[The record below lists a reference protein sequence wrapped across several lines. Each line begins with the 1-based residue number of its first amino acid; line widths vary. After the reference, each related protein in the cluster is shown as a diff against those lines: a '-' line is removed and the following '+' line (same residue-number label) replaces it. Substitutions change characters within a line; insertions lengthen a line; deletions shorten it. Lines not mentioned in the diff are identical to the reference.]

1 MEISVSL
8 DAYVKGT
15 RAWFPD
21 KDEGWLS
28 AELQE
33 KDVNRST
40 GVVKLVFIDA
50 NGKERL
56 VNTTVDVVKK
66 SRGADLPPLRN
77 PPLLE
82 ATEDLTNLSYLNE
95 PAVLHTIRTRYTTA
109 RQIYTYS
116 GIVLVA
122 VNPFIAVPLYSSEI
136 VQTYAGRKKGE
147 LEPHLFAI
155 AEDAYRC
162 MIRDRRDQ
170 TVIVSG
176 ESGAGKTVSAKYI
189 MRYFATV
196 EDPDRPGKRKVSSR
210 DGSGMTE
217 VEEQI
222 LATNPIMEAFGNA
235 KTTRNDNSSRFGKYI
250 EILFDS
256 DQNIVG
262 AKIRTYLLERSRLV
276 YQPETERNYH
286 IFYQLIAGTPLAE
299 RKQLGLDSIS
309 KFHYLN
315 QGGPN
320 AEKINSVDDKK
331 EFALTQEALSTVG
344 IGMTQQW
351 AIFKLLAALLHL
363 GNIDIKASRTDAVLS
378 DDDPSLVLACNLLQ
392 IDLSEFKKWTI
403 KKQIITRSEK
413 IVTSLNSTAAISV
426 RDAVAKYIYSS
437 LFEWLV
443 SVVNGSLYNSDLDDK
458 VASFIGVLD
467 IYGFEFFRTNSF
479 EQFCINYTNE
489 KLQAEFNAHVFKLEQ
504 EEYITEKIDWKFI
517 EFSDNQPTI
526 DLIEGKLGIL
536 SLLDEESRLPSGSDT
551 TFVQKLYTQLS
562 KPEHS
567 KVFKKPKFG
576 TSAFTIAHY
585 ALDVTYEGEGFLEK
599 NKDSVPD
606 EHLTLLFATK
616 NEFLKDVLEKAQE
629 IRNSPNGATTHTSG
643 KISGGG
649 GESTTSPRSPVSSTI
664 SSKRT
669 SLFDGPASSMVS
681 KRTSVST
688 ALSGGQSPRQVSAAP
703 GPIKR
708 TMGGLGGLA
717 GGGATKKP
725 TLGSIFKQSLI
736 ALMETIDSTNAH
748 YIRCIKPNEAKRAW
762 EFDPPMVLGQ
772 LRACGVLETIKISA
786 AGYPT
791 RWTFEDF
798 AERYYMLANS
808 SAWTNEVKTVCSTIL
823 SNTIKEENKYQVGL
837 TKLFFRAGMLA
848 YLEQVRFDRINF
860 LVILMQKN
868 FLRKYHQIRY
878 QRLKAAILGVQS
890 VLRMRS
896 AQRLKELM
904 KKERAILMIQKQIR
918 GYLNRQ
924 KFLSTR
930 KFVVSLQSH
939 LRGARIRSTFVNEK
953 TFVSASRLQ
962 ALLRGL
968 LSRRNS
974 KREIRKVVLIQSLQR
989 KRIARKQLLI
999 LKQEAKSVVHFK
1011 EVSYKLENKVFELTQ
1026 TLQQRT
1032 QENKSLQA
1040 KLNELQSQL
1049 DSWMSK
1055 YEAVDRQTKDLKTQ
1069 IDKPTVD
1076 LPEFVALGEEKK
1088 KTESQ
1093 LAESLRKIEEQDK
1106 HINKLTAEFER
1117 QSKEMEERQKLL
1129 DSMTTSGA
1137 ANDSATVSGMRQEL
1151 LSLREQLSRALNTQK
1166 AVPRGDTAFH
1176 MATGQQNNVSNIGN
1190 HGVNGASIHGSPGSL
1205 SASKRKL
1212 RRHSADDL
1220 GGDVIPA
1227 QPSSGTPAQLL
1238 PPSVNR
1244 FDNPRAVSVAYA
1256 QTQNIHPEDQLEDPS
1271 EIIMRLLE
1279 DEEPL
1284 DEDVLVGLIKTL
1296 KVPTPSLQNPPSSKE
1311 VLFPAHL
1318 ISLVTNEMWKYG
1330 LMRESERFLANV
1342 MQTIQQH
1349 VMSFQG
1355 EEAIVPGIFWLSNV
1369 HEVLSFVC
1377 IAESDI
1383 LQGIGP
1389 GVDGAGRDFDWDDYE
1404 RLVTIVK
1411 HDLDSLEYN
1420 IYHTWMQETKKKL
1433 HKMVVPALIESQSLP
1448 GFVTNDSGG
1457 RLFNRLLSTTHQP
1470 AFSMEDILNVLN
1482 KVWKSLKSFYV
1493 EFSVIQQVVT
1503 ELLKLIGVTSFND
1516 LLMRRNFCSWK
1527 RAMQIQYN
1535 ITRLEEWCKSRDMPE
1550 GTLQL
1555 EHLMQAT
1562 KLLQLKKATI
1572 TDIDTCYDVCWMLT
1586 PSQIQKLILQY
1597 HVADYENPIAPEILK
1612 AVASRVMPNDKNDHL
1627 MLPPEVEEAGPYEV
1641 PLPREV
1647 MSLDTYC
1654 PAWLNVPHIR
1664 RLTQV
1669 VA

>member
-8 DAYVKGT
+8 DSYSKGI

-28 AELQE
+28 AELNE
-33 KDVNRST
+33 KEISSNGS
-40 GVVKLVFIDA
+40 VKLNFTDA
-50 NGKERL
+50 LGKER
-56 VNTTVDVVKK
+56 VFTTTVDQIKK
-66 SRGADLPPLRN
+66 NRGSELPPLRN

-122 VNPFIAVPLYSSEI
+122 VNPFIAVPLYSSDI

-196 EDPDRPGKRKVSSR
+196 DDPDRPGKRKNQ
-210 DGSGMTE
+210 GNNNSGMTE

-256 DQNIVG
+256 NQNIVG

-286 IFYQLIAGTPLAE
+286 IFYQLIAGTPQAE

-331 EFALTQEALSTVG
+331 EFGLTQEALSTVG

-363 GNIDIKASRTDAVLS
+363 GNIDIKGVRNESTI
-378 DDDPSLVLACNLLQ
+378 DDDDSSLKLACRLLE

-413 IVTSLNSTAAISV
+413 IVTSLSLTSAVSV
-426 RDAVAKYIYSS
+426 RDSVAKFIYSS

-443 SVVNGSLYNSDLDDK
+443 FVVNSSLYNSDLIDGK

-467 IYGFEFFRTNSF
+467 IYGFEFFKTNSF

-504 EEYITEKIDWKFI
+504 EEYITEQIDWKFI

-536 SLLDEESRLPSGSDT
+536 SLLDEESRLPSGSDS
-551 TFVQKLYTQLS
+551 TFVQKLYSQLLA
-562 KPEHS
+562 KPEHA

-576 TSAFTIAHY
+576 TTAFTIAHY
-585 ALDVTYEGEGFLEK
+585 ALDVTYEGDGFLEK

-606 EHLTLLFATK
+606 EHLNLLFSTQ
-616 NEFLKDVLEKAQE
+616 NSFLKEILEKAQE
-629 IRNSPNGATTHTSG
+629 IRNSPSGTSTFNTHRISDHANSPMSPTS
-643 KISGGG
+643 
-649 GESTTSPRSPVSSTI
+649 TAV

-669 SLFDGPASSMVS
+669 SLFDGPASSIVT
-681 KRTSVST
+681 KRTSIST
-688 ALSGGQSPRQVSAAP
+688 AASPRINS
-703 GPIKR
+703 GPPKR
-708 TMGGLGGLA
+708 QIGGVA
-717 GGGATKKP
+717 GGPGGTNKKP

-798 AERYYMLANS
+798 AERYYMLVDS
-808 SAWTNEVKTVCSTIL
+808 SQWQKDVKEVCSSIL
-823 SNTIKEENKYQVGL
+823 MHTIKEENKYQVGL

-848 YLEQVRFDRINF
+848 YLEQVRSDRINF

-868 FLRKYHQIRY
+868 FLRTFHQRRY
-878 QRLKAAILGVQS
+878 QRLRSSVIGVQCT
-890 VLRMRS
+890 LRKKI
-896 AQRLKELM
+896 AVQ
-904 KKERAILMIQKQIR
+904 KKERLKQEKAVLVIQMQIR
-918 GYLNRQ
+918 SYLCRQ
-924 KFLSTR
+924 KFLKTR
-930 KFVVSLQSH
+930 RLVICLQSCI
-939 LRGARIRSTFVNEK
+939 RGMKIRSTFVHQK
-953 TFVSASRLQ
+953 IFVSASRLQ
-962 ALLRGL
+962 ALLRSL
-968 LSRRNS
+968 LVRRRY
-974 KREIRKVVLIQSLQR
+974 KREIRKVILLQSLQR
-989 KRIARKQLLI
+989 KRMARKELLA

-1011 EVSYKLENKVFELTQ
+1011 EVSYKLENKVVELTQ
-1026 TLQQRT
+1026 TLQKRT

-1040 KLNELQSQL
+1040 KLNELELQL
-1049 DSWMSK
+1049 ESWMSK
-1055 YEAVDRQTKDLKTQ
+1055 YDEVDRQTKDLKTRV
-1069 IDKPTVD
+1069 DKPTVD
-1076 LPEFVALGEEKK
+1076 LPEFEALGEEKK

-1093 LAESLRKIEEQDK
+1093 LAESLRKIEEQDR
-1106 HINKLTAEFER
+1106 HIAKLTIEFEK
-1117 QSKEMEERQKLL
+1117 QSKEIEERQKLL
-1129 DSMTTSGA
+1129 DSMTVNGTG
-1137 ANDSATVSGMRQEL
+1137 NDSATVSGMRQEL
-1151 LSLREQLSRALNTQK
+1151 LSLREQLSRALNSQK
-1166 AVPRGDTAFH
+1166 AAPRGDTTFH
-1176 MATGQQNNVSNIGN
+1176 MATGQHNQASNAPIN
-1190 HGVNGASIHGSPGSL
+1190 INGSP
-1205 SASKRKL
+1205 ASVGAGKRKL
-1212 RRHSADDL
+1212 RRHSADDF
-1220 GGDVIPA
+1220 GGDVLPMVSSAPGSGLGIPA
-1227 QPSSGTPAQLL
+1227 
-1238 PPSVNR
+1238 NR

-1256 QTQNIHPEDQLEDPS
+1256 QTPNIYPEDQMDDPS

-1389 GVDGAGRDFDWDDYE
+1389 GIDGAGRDFDWDDYE

-1433 HKMVVPALIESQSLP
+1433 QKMVVPALIESQSLP
-1448 GFVTNDSGG
+1448 GFVTNDGGG
-1457 RLFNRLLSTTHQP
+1457 RLFNRLLSGNNQP
-1470 AFSMEDILNVLN
+1470 AYNMEDIMNLLN
-1482 KVWKSLKSFYV
+1482 KVWKSLKSYYV
-1493 EFSVIQQVVT
+1493 ENTVIQQVVT

-1572 TDIDTCYDVCWMLT
+1572 ADIDTCYDVCWMLT

-1627 MLPPEVEEAGPYEV
+1627 MLPPEAEEAGPYEV

-1669 VA
+1669 VT

>member
-1 MEISVSL
+1 MEVSVSL
-8 DAYVKGT
+8 DAYTKGT

-33 KDVNRST
+33 KDVSSS
-40 GVVKLVFIDA
+40 GAIKLSFIDDH
-50 NGKERL
+50 GKER
-56 VNTTVDVVKK
+56 VVTTTTAQVQTT
-66 SRGADLPPLRN
+66 RGTELPPLRN

-122 VNPFIAVPLYSSEI
+122 VNPFIAVPLYSSDI

-196 EDPDRPGKRKVSSR
+196 DDPDRPGKRKVTE
-210 DGSGMTE
+210 GSGMTE

-250 EILFDS
+250 EILFDK

-286 IFYQLIAGTPLAE
+286 IFYQLIAGTPQAE

-320 AEKINSVDDKK
+320 AEKIASVDDKK
-331 EFALTQEALSTVG
+331 EFTLTQEALSTVG

-363 GNIDIKASRTDAVLS
+363 GNIEINAARNDASLS
-378 DDDPSLVLACNLLQ
+378 DDDPSLILACNLLE
-392 IDLSEFKKWTI
+392 IDLAEFKKWTI
-403 KKQIITRSEK
+403 KKQIVTRSEK
-413 IVTSLNSTAAISV
+413 IVTSLNAAAAISV
-426 RDAVAKYIYSS
+426 RDSVAKYIYSS

-443 SVVNGSLYNSDLDDK
+443 SVVNSSLYNSDLDDK
-458 VASFIGVLD
+458 VSSFIGVLD
-467 IYGFEFFRTNSF
+467 IYGFEFFKTNSF

-504 EEYITEKIDWKFI
+504 EEYINEKIDWKFI

-536 SLLDEESRLPSGSDT
+536 SLLDEESRLPAGSDA

-562 KPEHS
+562 KPEHA

-606 EHLTLLFATK
+606 EHLTLLFATQ
-616 NEFLKDVLEKAQE
+616 NPFLKDILEKAQE
-629 IRNSPNGATTHTSG
+629 IRNSPNGQATHVNRASVVDTVPSPM
-643 KISGGG
+643 SP
-649 GESTTSPRSPVSSTI
+649 STT

-688 ALSGGQSPRQVSAAP
+688 AISSAASPRASGAP
-703 GPIKR
+703 KR
-708 TMGGLGGLA
+708 HLA
-717 GGGATKKP
+717 GAGGAGGAAKKP

-798 AERYYMLANS
+798 AERYYMLVK
-808 SAWTNEVKTVCSTIL
+808 SAQWKNDVKDVCLAIL
-823 SNTIKEENKYQVGL
+823 KNTIKEENKYQLGL

-848 YLEQVRFDRINF
+848 YLEQVRSDRINF
-860 LVILMQKN
+860 LVTLMQKN
-868 FLRKYHQIRY
+868 FLRTFHQTRY
-878 QRLKAAILGVQS
+878 RRLKSTIVGVQS
-890 VLRMRS
+890 IIRRRI
-896 AQRLKELM
+896 AEQRKERA
-904 KKERAILMIQKQIR
+904 KQERAILMIQR
-918 GYLNRQ
+918 GLRAYLGRR
-924 KFLSTR
+924 KFLEARTFIT
-930 KFVVSLQSH
+930 KLQS
-939 LRGARIRSTFVNEK
+939 LVRGGRIRSTFVNQK

-962 ALLRGL
+962 ALFRTILCKRKHRRELR
-968 LSRRNS
+968 
-974 KREIRKVVLIQSLQR
+974 KIILIQSLYR
-989 KRIARKQLLI
+989 KRMARRELLA

-1011 EVSYKLENKVFELTQ
+1011 EVSYKLENKVVELTQ
-1026 TLQQRT
+1026 TLQKRT
-1032 QENKSLQA
+1032 QENKSLQS
-1040 KLNELQSQL
+1040 KLNELQTQL
-1049 DSWMSK
+1049 ESWMSK
-1055 YEAVDRQTKDLKTQ
+1055 YDEIDRQTKDLKIQ
-1069 IDKPTVD
+1069 VDKPTVD
-1076 LPEFVALGEEKK
+1076 LPEFEALGEEKK
-1088 KTESQ
+1088 KAESQ
-1093 LAESLRKIEEQDK
+1093 LAESLRKIADQDK
-1106 HINKLTAEFER
+1106 HISKLTAEFEK

-1129 DSMTTSGA
+1129 DSMTINGSGGDA
-1137 ANDSATVSGMRQEL
+1137 ASVSGMRQEL
-1151 LSLREQLSRALNTQK
+1151 LSLREQLSRALNSQK
-1166 AVPRGDTAFH
+1166 AVPRSDTAFH
-1176 MATGQQNNVSNIGN
+1176 MATGQNAQANNVPGSLNK
-1190 HGVNGASIHGSPGSL
+1190 SITGSPASL

-1220 GGDVIPA
+1220 GPDALPVVPA
-1227 QPSSGTPAQLL
+1227 ATPGLA
-1238 PPSVNR
+1238 VAANR

-1256 QTQNIHPEDQLEDPS
+1256 HTLNIHPEDQLEDPS

-1296 KVPTPSLQNPPSSKE
+1296 KIPIPSVQNPPSSKE

-1342 MQTIQQH
+1342 MQNIQQH

-1355 EEAIVPGIFWLSNV
+1355 EEAIVPGVFWLSNV
-1369 HEVLSFVC
+1369 HEILSFVC

-1420 IYHTWMQETKKKL
+1420 IYHTWMQETKKRL

-1457 RLFNRLLSTTHQP
+1457 RLFNRLLSGNNQP
-1470 AFSMEDILNVLN
+1470 AYTMEDILNLMN
-1482 KVWKSLKSFYV
+1482 KVWKSLKSYYV
-1493 EFSVIQQVVT
+1493 EHSVIQQAVT

-1535 ITRLEEWCKSRDMPE
+1535 ITRLEEWCKAREMPE

-1562 KLLQLKKATI
+1562 KLLQLKKATLS
-1572 TDIDTCYDVCWMLT
+1572 DIDTCYDVCWMLT

-1597 HVADYENPIAPEILK
+1597 HVADYENPIAPEILR

>member
-1 MEISVSL
+1 MELSVSL

-21 KDEGWLS
+21 KDQGWLS
-28 AELQE
+28 AELQDKE
-33 KDVNRST
+33 VSGSGT
-40 GVVKLVFIDA
+40 VKLVFIDA
-50 NGKERL
+50 NAKERI
-56 VNTTVDVVKK
+56 VTTTTDAIKTT
-66 SRGADLPPLRN
+66 RGSELPPLRN

-122 VNPFIAVPLYSSEI
+122 MNPFVGVPLYSSDI
-136 VQTYAGRKKGE
+136 VQAYAGRKKGE

-196 EDPDRPGKRKVSSR
+196 DDPDRPDKRKPKGV

-256 DQNIVG
+256 EQTIVG

-286 IFYQLIAGTPLAE
+286 IFYQLIAGTPQAE

-315 QGGPN
+315 QGGPT
-320 AEKINSVDDKK
+320 AERINSVDDKK

-363 GNIDIKASRTDAVLS
+363 GNIEIKASRTDATMA
-378 DDDPSLVLACNLLQ
+378 DDDPSLILACSLLE
-392 IDLSEFKKWTI
+392 IDVGEFKKWTI
-403 KKQIITRSEK
+403 KKQIVTRSEK
-413 IVTSLNSTAAISV
+413 IITSLNSTAAISV
-426 RDAVAKYIYSS
+426 RDSVAKYIYSS

-443 SVVNGSLYNSDLDDK
+443 SVVNGSLYNSDLDDR

-467 IYGFEFFRTNSF
+467 IYGFEFFKTNSF

-504 EEYITEKIDWKFI
+504 EEYIHEKIDWKFI

-536 SLLDEESRLPSGSDT
+536 SLLDEESRLPSGSDAS
-551 TFVQKLYTQLS
+551 FVQKLYSQLS
-562 KPEHS
+562 KPEHA

-606 EHLTLLFATK
+606 EHLNLLFATQ
-616 NEFLKDVLEKAQE
+616 NDFLKDILEKAQE
-629 IRNSPNGATTHTSG
+629 IRNSPTGASANPSRRSNGAA
-643 KISGGG
+643 
-649 GESTTSPRSPVSSTI
+649 GETATSPMSPSSSAL
-664 SSKRT
+664 SSKRA
-669 SLFDGPASSMVS
+669 SLFDGPASSLVS

-688 ALSGGQSPRQVSAAP
+688 AASSVVPSPRAP
-703 GPIKR
+703 TTGPLKR
-708 TMGGLGGLA
+708 ALGAGMGGGTA
-717 GGGATKKP
+717 KKP
-725 TLGSIFKQSLI
+725 TLGSIFKHSLI

-798 AERYYMLANS
+798 AERYYMLVNS
-808 SAWTNEVKTVCSTIL
+808 RHWKNEVKAICSSIL

-848 YLEQVRFDRINF
+848 YLEQVRSDRINF
-860 LVILMQKN
+860 LVTLMQKN
-868 FLRKYHQIRY
+868 FLRTYYLMRYRRLRMSVIGIQCSWRTVMAKREKERRRQERAVSIIQRQIRC
-878 QRLKAAILGVQS
+878 
-890 VLRMRS
+890 
-896 AQRLKELM
+896 
-904 KKERAILMIQKQIR
+904 
-918 GYLNRQ
+918 
-924 KFLSTR
+924 FLSRQRFIQTR
-930 KFVVSLQSH
+930 TFIVHLQARA
-939 LRGARIRSTFVNEK
+939 RGIKIRSTFVHQK
-953 TFVSASRLQ
+953 TFISASRLQ
-962 ALLRGL
+962 ALFRGL
-968 LSRRNS
+968 LTRRYCRRQI
-974 KREIRKVVLIQSLQR
+974 KKIVLIQSLQR
-989 KRIARKQLLI
+989 KRLARRELLA

-1011 EVSYKLENKVFELTQ
+1011 EVSYKLENKVVELTQ
-1026 TLQQRT
+1026 TLQKRT
-1032 QENKSLQA
+1032 QENKSLQS
-1040 KLNELQSQL
+1040 KLNELQLQL
-1049 DSWMSK
+1049 ESWMSK
-1055 YEAVDRQTKDLKTQ
+1055 YDEVDKQTKSLKSQ
-1069 IDKPTVD
+1069 IDRPTVD
-1076 LPEFVALGEEKK
+1076 LPEFEALGEEKK

-1106 HINKLTAEFER
+1106 MITNLTIEFER
-1117 QSKEMEERQKLL
+1117 QAKEMEDRQKLL
-1129 DSMTTSGA
+1129 DGMTANGTST
-1137 ANDSATVSGMRQEL
+1137 DSATVSGMRQEL
-1151 LSLREQLSRALNTQK
+1151 LSLREQLSRALNSQK
-1166 AVPRGDTAFH
+1166 VPRGDHTFH
-1176 MATGQQNNVSNIGN
+1176 MATGQHNQAHN
-1190 HGVNGASIHGSPGSL
+1190 ASGPGFHGSITGSPASL

-1220 GGDVIPA
+1220 GAEALPTVPTTVS
-1227 QPSSGTPAQLL
+1227 PSGLL
-1238 PPSVNR
+1238 GAPNSR
-1244 FDNPRAVSVAYA
+1244 FENPRAVSVAYA
-1256 QTQNIHPEDQLEDPS
+1256 QTPSHYPEDDLEDPS

-1296 KVPTPSLQNPPSSKE
+1296 KVPTPSLQNPPNSKE

-1448 GFVTNDSGG
+1448 GFVTNDGGG
-1457 RLFNRLLSTTHQP
+1457 RLFNRLLSGNNQP
-1470 AFSMEDILNVLN
+1470 AFNMDDILNLLN
-1482 KVWKSLKSFYV
+1482 KVWKSLKSYYV
-1493 EFSVIQQVVT
+1493 EHSVIHQVVT

-1572 TDIDTCYDVCWMLT
+1572 ADIDTCYDVCWMLT

>member
-1 MEISVSL
+1 MEITVSL
-8 DAYVKGT
+8 DSYTKGT

-28 AELQE
+28 AELQD
-33 KDVNRST
+33 KDIAANGSI
-40 GVVKLVFIDA
+40 KLLFIDD
-50 NGKERL
+50 NGKERT
-56 VNTTVDVVKK
+56 VTTTTDQVEKT
-66 SRGADLPPLRN
+66 RGADLPPLRN

-122 VNPFIAVPLYSSEI
+122 VNPFIGVPLYSSDI
-136 VQTYAGRKKGE
+136 VQAYAGRKKGE

-196 EDPDRPGKRKVSSR
+196 DDPDRPGKRKPQGA

-250 EILFDS
+250 EILFDNE
-256 DQNIVG
+256 QNIVG

-286 IFYQLIAGTPLAE
+286 IFYQLIAGTPQAE

-315 QGGPN
+315 QGGPS
-320 AEKINSVDDKK
+320 AEKIASVDDKK
-331 EFALTQEALSTVG
+331 EFGLTQDALSTVG

-363 GNIDIKASRTDAVLS
+363 GNIEINAARTDATLN
-378 DDDPSLVLACNLLQ
+378 DDDPSLVLACSLLEIEQ
-392 IDLSEFKKWTI
+392 SEFKKWTI
-403 KKQIITRSEK
+403 KKQIVTRSEK
-413 IVTSLNSTAAISV
+413 IVTSLSAAAAISV
-426 RDAVAKYIYSS
+426 RDSVAKYVYSS

-443 SVVNGSLYNSDLDDK
+443 QVVNGSLYNTDLDDK

-467 IYGFEFFRTNSF
+467 IYGFEFFKTNSF

-504 EEYITEKIDWKFI
+504 EEYIREKIDWKFI

-536 SLLDEESRLPSGSDT
+536 SLLDEESRLPSGSDLS
-551 TFVQKLYTQLS
+551 FVQKLYTQLS
-562 KPEHS
+562 KPEHA

-585 ALDVTYEGEGFLEK
+585 ALDVTYEGDGFLEK

-606 EHLTLLFATK
+606 EHLNLLFST
-616 NEFLKDVLEKAQE
+616 NNSFLKELLEKAQE
-629 IRNSPNGATTHTSG
+629 MRNTPNGSATIVNRSAMA
-643 KISGGG
+643 
-649 GESTTSPRSPVSSTI
+649 SPADAITSPVSPSTV

-669 SLFDGPASSMVS
+669 SLFDGPASSIVT

-688 ALSGGQSPRQVSAAP
+688 TISSVASPRAS
-703 GPIKR
+703 GPVKR
-708 TMGGLGGLA
+708 VMGGAA
-717 GGGATKKP
+717 GAGGATKKP

-748 YIRCIKPNEAKRAW
+748 YIRCIKPNEAKVAW
-762 EFDPPMVLGQ
+762 AFDPPMVLGQ

-791 RWTFEDF
+791 RWTFVDF
-798 AERYYMLANS
+798 AERYYMLIKSDQWKND
-808 SAWTNEVKTVCSTIL
+808 VKVVCLSIL
-823 SNTIKEENKYQVGL
+823 KNTIKDENKYQLGL

-848 YLEQVRFDRINF
+848 YLEQVRKDRINF
-860 LVILMQKN
+860 LVTLMQKN
-868 FLRKYHQIRY
+868 FLRAFHQTRYRRIRTTIMGI
-878 QRLKAAILGVQS
+878 QCLVRRKIAIQ
-890 VLRMRS
+890 M
-896 AQRLKELM
+896 
-904 KKERAILMIQKQIR
+904 KERAREERSVLMIQKAIRAYLGRQAFLKTRSFVVRLQSRIR
-918 GYLNRQ
+918 GG
-924 KFLSTR
+924 K
-930 KFVVSLQSH
+930 
-939 LRGARIRSTFVNEK
+939 IRSTFGQEK

-962 ALLRGL
+962 ALF
-968 LSRRNS
+968 RRILS
-974 KREIRKVVLIQSLQR
+974 KRKYEIEIRKVILIQSLQR
-989 KRIARKQLLI
+989 KRMARRELMA

-1011 EVSYKLENKVFELTQ
+1011 EVSYKLENKVVELTQ
-1026 TLQQRT
+1026 TLQKRT
-1032 QENKSLQA
+1032 QENKSLQS
-1040 KLNELQSQL
+1040 KLNELQTQL
-1049 DSWMSK
+1049 ESWMSK
-1055 YEAVDRQTKDLKTQ
+1055 YDEIDRQTKDLKT
-1069 IDKPTVD
+1069 IVDKPTVD
-1076 LPEFVALGEEKK
+1076 LPEFEALGEQKK
-1088 KTESQ
+1088 EAESQ
-1093 LAESLRKIEEQDK
+1093 LAESLRKIAEQDK
-1106 HINKLTAEFER
+1106 HITKLTIEFEK

-1129 DSMTTSGA
+1129 DSMT
-1137 ANDSATVSGMRQEL
+1137 ANGTGNDAATVSGMRQEL

-1166 AVPRGDTAFH
+1166 TMPRSDTAFH
-1176 MATGQQNNVSNIGN
+1176 MATGQGNQGSTNATGGPPTLNIG
-1190 HGVNGASIHGSPGSL
+1190 ITGSP
-1205 SASKRKL
+1205 APIKRKL

-1220 GGDVIPA
+1220 GAEVVPSTPT
-1227 QPSSGTPAQLL
+1227 PSSGLII
-1238 PPSVNR
+1238 PPNR

-1256 QTQNIHPEDQLEDPS
+1256 QTLNIHPEDQLADPS
-1271 EIIMRLLE
+1271 EIVMRLLE

-1296 KVPTPSLQNPPSSKE
+1296 KIPIPSVQNPPSAKE

-1349 VMSFQG
+1349 VMGFQG

-1457 RLFNRLLSTTHQP
+1457 RLFNRLLSGNNQP
-1470 AFSMEDILNVLN
+1470 AFNMEDILNLLN
-1482 KVWKSLKSFYV
+1482 KVWKSLKSYYV
-1493 EFSVIQQVVT
+1493 EQSVIQQVVT

-1535 ITRLEEWCKSRDMPE
+1535 ITRLEEWCKSREMPE

-1572 TDIDTCYDVCWMLT
+1572 QDIDTCYDVCWMLT

-1664 RLTQV
+1664 RLTSV
-1669 VA
+1669 VT

>member
-1 MEISVSL
+1 MEITVSL
-8 DAYVKGT
+8 DSYVKGT

-33 KDVNRST
+33 KDIAANGSI
-40 GVVKLVFIDA
+40 KLLFIDD
-50 NGKERL
+50 NGKERQ
-56 VNTTVDVVKK
+56 VTTTTDQVTKT
-66 SRGADLPPLRN
+66 RGADLPPLRN

-122 VNPFIAVPLYSSEI
+122 VNPFIAVPLYSSDI
-136 VQTYAGRKKGE
+136 VQAYAGRKKGE

-196 EDPDRPGKRKVSSR
+196 DDPDRPGKRKQQGA

-250 EILFDS
+250 EILFDNE
-256 DQNIVG
+256 QNIVG

-286 IFYQLIAGTPLAE
+286 IFYQLIAGTPQAE

-315 QGGPN
+315 QGGPS
-320 AEKINSVDDKK
+320 AERIASVDDKK
-331 EFALTQEALSTVG
+331 EFGLTQEALSTVG

-363 GNIDIKASRTDAVLS
+363 GNIEINATRTDASLS
-378 DDDPSLVLACNLLQ
+378 DDDPSLILACSLLE
-392 IDLSEFKKWTI
+392 IELGEFKKWTI
-403 KKQIITRSEK
+403 KKQIVTRSEK
-413 IVTSLNSTAAISV
+413 IVTSLSAAAAISV

-443 SVVNGSLYNSDLDDK
+443 YVVNGSLYNTDLDDK

-467 IYGFEFFRTNSF
+467 IYGFEFFKTNSF

-504 EEYITEKIDWKFI
+504 EEYINEKIDWKFI

-536 SLLDEESRLPSGSDT
+536 SLLDEESRLPSGSDS

-562 KPEHS
+562 KPEHA

-606 EHLTLLFATK
+606 EHLTLLFATH
-616 NEFLKDVLEKAQE
+616 NSFLKDILEKAQE
-629 IRNSPNGATTHTSG
+629 IRNTPNGQAT
-643 KISGGG
+643 IVNR
-649 GESTTSPRSPVSSTI
+649 STMAVADTATSPMSPTTN

-669 SLFDGPASSMVS
+669 SLFDGPASSIVT

-688 ALSGGQSPRQVSAAP
+688 AISGGASPRAS
-703 GPIKR
+703 GPVKR
-708 TMGGLGGLA
+708 AIGGPA
-717 GGGATKKP
+717 GAGGATKKP

-748 YIRCIKPNEAKRAW
+748 YIRCIKPNEAKMAW

-791 RWTFEDF
+791 RWTFVDF
-798 AERYYMLANS
+798 AERYYMLIKSDQWKND
-808 SAWTNEVKTVCSTIL
+808 VKDVCLSIL
-823 SNTIKEENKYQVGL
+823 KNTIKEENKYQLGL

-848 YLEQVRFDRINF
+848 YLEQVRGDRINF
-860 LVILMQKN
+860 LVTLMQKN
-868 FLRKYHQIRY
+868 FLRAFHQTRYRRIRATIMGI
-878 QRLKAAILGVQS
+878 QCLVRRKIAVQ
-890 VLRMRS
+890 
-896 AQRLKELM
+896 
-904 KKERAILMIQKQIR
+904 KKERAREERAALMIQKVVRAFLGRQTFLKTRTFIVQIQSRVR
-918 GYLNRQ
+918 GG
-924 KFLSTR
+924 K
-930 KFVVSLQSH
+930 
-939 LRGARIRSTFVNEK
+939 IRSTFGHQK

-962 ALLRGL
+962 ALFRTILC
-968 LSRRNS
+968 
-974 KREIRKVVLIQSLQR
+974 KRKYKVEIRKVVLIQSLQR
-989 KRIARKQLLI
+989 KRLARRELLA

-1011 EVSYKLENKVFELTQ
+1011 EVSYKLENKVVELTQ
-1026 TLQQRT
+1026 TLQKRT
-1032 QENKSLQA
+1032 QENKSLQS
-1040 KLNELQSQL
+1040 KLNELQTQL
-1049 DSWMSK
+1049 ESWMSK
-1055 YEAVDRQTKDLKTQ
+1055 YDEIDRQTKDLKSQ
-1069 IDKPTVD
+1069 VDKPTVD
-1076 LPEFVALGEEKK
+1076 LPEFEALGEEKK
-1088 KTESQ
+1088 KAESQ
-1093 LAESLRKIEEQDK
+1093 LAESLRKIAEQDK
-1106 HINKLTAEFER
+1106 HITKLTLEFEK

-1129 DSMTTSGA
+1129 DSMTVNGNGSDA
-1137 ANDSATVSGMRQEL
+1137 ATVSGMRQEL

-1166 AVPRGDTAFH
+1166 AIPRSDTAFH
-1176 MATGQQNNVSNIGN
+1176 MSTGQGHQANNHSGGPAPLNM
-1190 HGVNGASIHGSPGSL
+1190 SITGSPSSL
-1205 SASKRKL
+1205 NQAKRKL

-1220 GGDVIPA
+1220 GPEVLPVVPTTSGLAIPA
-1227 QPSSGTPAQLL
+1227 
-1238 PPSVNR
+1238 NR

-1256 QTQNIHPEDQLEDPS
+1256 QTLNIHPEDQLEDPS
-1271 EIIMRLLE
+1271 EIVMRLLE

-1296 KVPTPSLQNPPSSKE
+1296 KIPIPSIQNPPSAKE

-1349 VMSFQG
+1349 VMGFQG

-1457 RLFNRLLSTTHQP
+1457 RLFNRLLSGNNQP
-1470 AFSMEDILNVLN
+1470 AYNMEDILNLLN
-1482 KVWKSLKSFYV
+1482 KVWKSLKSYYV
-1493 EFSVIQQVVT
+1493 EQSVIQQVVT

-1535 ITRLEEWCKSRDMPE
+1535 ITRLEEWCKSREMPE

-1572 TDIDTCYDVCWMLT
+1572 SDIDTCYDVCWMLT

-1664 RLTQV
+1664 RLTSV
-1669 VA
+1669 VT

>member
-1 MEISVSL
+1 MRLIGLKSQNHSSRELNLSRHSNSVEGEGESDQSSHSL
-8 DAYVKGT
+8 NYSYNQHGA
-15 RAWFPD
+15 
-21 KDEGWLS
+21 DEGWLS
-28 AELQE
+28 AEVQDKE
-33 KDVNRST
+33 IASS
-40 GVVKLVFIDA
+40 GSVKLVFIDA
-50 NGKERL
+50 NGKER
-56 VNTTVDVVKK
+56 VVTTTTDAVKQ

-122 VNPFIAVPLYSSEI
+122 VNPFIAVPLYSSDI
-136 VQTYAGRKKGE
+136 VQAYAGRKKGD

-170 TVIVSG
+170 TVIVS
-176 ESGAGKTVSAKYI
+176 AKYI

-196 EDPDRPGKRKVSSR
+196 DDPDRPEKRKASPKGA

-256 DQNIVG
+256 EQTI
-262 AKIRTYLLERSRLV
+262 V

-286 IFYQLIAGTPLAE
+286 IFYQLIAGTPQAE

-315 QGGPN
+315 QGGAS

-331 EFALTQEALSTVG
+331 EFALTQDALSTVG

-363 GNIDIKASRTDAVLS
+363 GNIDIKASRTDAAMA
-378 DDDPSLVLACNLLQ
+378 DDDPSLILA
-392 IDLSEFKKWTI
+392 SHSK
-403 KKQIITRSEK
+403 
-413 IVTSLNSTAAISV
+413 
-426 RDAVAKYIYSS
+426 
-437 LFEWLV
+437 
-443 SVVNGSLYNSDLDDK
+443 
-458 VASFIGVLD
+458 
-467 IYGFEFFRTNSF
+467 
-479 EQFCINYTNE
+479 QFCINYTNE

-504 EEYITEKIDWKFI
+504 EEYIHEKIDWKFI

-536 SLLDEESRLPSGSDT
+536 SLLDEESRLPSGSDNS
-551 TFVQKLYTQLS
+551 FVQKLYSQLS

-606 EHLTLLFATK
+606 EHLNLLFATQ
-616 NEFLKDVLEKAQE
+616 NTFLKDILEKALE
-629 IRNSPNGATTHTSG
+629 IRNSPNAAATNTHKSVTINSSAGAETV
-643 KISGGG
+643 
-649 GESTTSPRSPVSSTI
+649 TSPMSPSSSTI
-664 SSKRT
+664 SSKRAT
-669 SLFDGPASSMVS
+669 ASSV
-681 KRTSVST
+681 VP
-688 ALSGGQSPRQVSAAP
+688 SPRNTAA
-703 GPIKR
+703 GPLKR
-708 TMGGLGGLA
+708 TMGGGGV
-717 GGGATKKP
+717 GGGTTKKP
-725 TLGSIFKQSLI
+725 TLGSIFKHSLI

-786 AGYPT
+786 AG
-791 RWTFEDF
+791 
-798 AERYYMLANS
+798 
-808 SAWTNEVKTVCSTIL
+808 
-823 SNTIKEENKYQVGL
+823 
-837 TKLFFRAGMLA
+837 AGMLA
-848 YLEQVRFDRINF
+848 YLEQVRTDRINF
-860 LVILMQKN
+860 LVTLMQKN
-868 FLRKYHQIRY
+868 FMRTYHQMRY
-878 QRLKAAILGVQS
+878 KRLKASVVGVQTIWRS
-890 VLRMRS
+890 IMAKREKERMR
-896 AQRLKELM
+896 
-904 KKERAILMIQKQIR
+904 KERAIGIIQRQIR
-918 GYLNRQ
+918 CYLGRQ
-924 KFLSTR
+924 KFLKTR
-930 KFVVSLQSH
+930 TFVIQLQSRA
-939 LRGARIRSTFVNEK
+939 RGIKIRSTFVNQK
-953 TFVSASRLQ
+953 TFISASRLQ
-962 ALLRGL
+962 ALFRGH
-968 LSRRNS
+968 LSR
-974 KREIRKVVLIQSLQR
+974 KAYKKEIKKVILIQSIHR
-989 KRIARKQLLI
+989 KRSARKELLA

-1011 EVSYKLENKVFELTQ
+1011 EVSYKLENKVVELTQ
-1026 TLQQRT
+1026 TLQKRT
-1032 QENKSLQA
+1032 QENKSLQS
-1040 KLNELQSQL
+1040 KLNELQLQL
-1049 DSWMSK
+1049 ESWMSK
-1055 YEAVDRQTKDLKTQ
+1055 IKSIIDLRFE
-1069 IDKPTVD
+1069 

-1106 HINKLTAEFER
+1106 MISNLTIEFER
-1117 QSKEMEERQKLL
+1117 QAKEMEDRQKLL
-1129 DSMTTSGA
+1129 DSMTSNGLNADSTS
-1137 ANDSATVSGMRQEL
+1137 VSVEL
-1151 LSLREQLSRALNTQK
+1151 LNSQK
-1166 AVPRGDTAFH
+1166 ATRGDHTFH
-1176 MATGQQNNVSNIGN
+1176 MATGQTSREALGSGLNNG
-1190 HGVNGASIHGSPGSL
+1190 SINGSPGSL
-1205 SASKRKL
+1205 AAGKRKL

-1220 GGDVIPA
+1220 GGDVLPTVPTTVA
-1227 QPSSGTPAQLL
+1227 GNLLATPN
-1238 PPSVNR
+1238 SR

-1256 QTQNIHPEDQLEDPS
+1256 QTPNKIHP

-1318 ISLVTNEMWKYG
+1318 IMNGSWP
-1330 LMRESERFLANV
+1330 NV

-1349 VMSFQG
+1349 VMGFQG
-1355 EEAIVPGIFWLSNV
+1355 EEAIIPGIFWLSNV

-1448 GFVTNDSGG
+1448 GFVTNDGGG
-1457 RLFNRLLSTTHQP
+1457 RLFNRLLSGNHQP
-1470 AFSMEDILNVLN
+1470 AFNMDDILNLLN
-1482 KVWKSLKSFYV
+1482 KVWKSLKRTFV
-1493 EFSVIQQVVT
+1493 LGNVP
-1503 ELLKLIGVTSFND
+1503 
-1516 LLMRRNFCSWK
+1516 
-1527 RAMQIQYN
+1527 MQIQYN

-1572 TDIDTCYDVCWMLT
+1572 ADIDTCYDVCWMLT

>member
-1 MEISVSL
+1 MEVSVSL
-8 DAYVKGT
+8 DSYAKGT

-33 KDVNRST
+33 KDVNSS
-40 GVVKLVFIDA
+40 GAVKLVFIDDR
-50 NGKERL
+50 GKEQ
-56 VNTTVDVVKK
+56 VIKTTLDHVEKT
-66 SRGADLPPLRN
+66 RGSELPPLRN

-122 VNPFIAVPLYSSEI
+122 VNPFVGVPLYSSDI
-136 VQTYAGRKKGE
+136 VQAYAGRKKGD

-196 EDPDRPGKRKVSSR
+196 DDPDRPGKRKQTS
-210 DGSGMTE
+210 GSGMTE

-250 EILFDS
+250 EILFDPE
-256 DQNIVG
+256 QNIVG

-286 IFYQLIAGTPLAE
+286 IFYQLIAGTPQAE
-299 RKQLGLDSIS
+299 RKQLGLDSVS

-351 AIFKLLAALLHL
+351 AIFRILAALLHL
-363 GNIDIKASRTDAVLS
+363 GNVEIKPSRTDAALS
-378 DDDPSLVLACNLLQ
+378 DDDPSLVLTCDLLK
-392 IDLSEFKKWTI
+392 IDLVEFKKWII

-413 IVTSLNSTAAISV
+413 IVTSLNAAAAVSV
-426 RDAVAKYIYSS
+426 RDSVAKYIYSS

-443 SVVNGSLYNSDLDDK
+443 SVVNSSLYNSNLDDK
-458 VASFIGVLD
+458 VSSFIGVLD
-467 IYGFEFFRTNSF
+467 IYGFEFFKTNSF

-504 EEYITEKIDWKFI
+504 EEYISEKIDWKFI

-536 SLLDEESRLPSGSDT
+536 SLLDEESRLPSGSDS

-599 NKDSVPD
+599 NKDSVPE
-606 EHLTLLFATK
+606 EHLTLLFATQ
-616 NEFLKDVLEKAQE
+616 NEFLKDILEKAQE
-629 IRNSPNGATTHTSG
+629 LRNSPNGSVTQTNARKLAGVS
-643 KISGGG
+643 
-649 GESTTSPRSPVSSTI
+649 EPVTSPMSPGSSTI

-669 SLFDGPASSMVS
+669 SIFDGPASSIVS
-681 KRTSVST
+681 KRTSTSISS
-688 ALSGGQSPRQVSAAP
+688 APSPRASGPLKRAVGGP
-703 GPIKR
+703 G
-708 TMGGLGGLA
+708 GGLGGA
-717 GGGATKKP
+717 GAKKP

-798 AERYYMLANS
+798 AERYYMLVNS
-808 SAWTNEVKTVCSTIL
+808 SHWKNEVKTICSSIL

-848 YLEQVRFDRINF
+848 YLEKVRADRINF

-868 FLRKYHQIRY
+868 FLRTFHRIRFV
-878 QRLKAAILGVQS
+878 RMKKAILGVQS
-890 VLRMRS
+890 VLRK
-896 AQRLKELM
+896 RLAIERKERM
-904 KKERAILMIQKQIR
+904 KKERSILIIQVLIR
-918 GYLNRQ
+918 THLSRQ
-924 KFLSTR
+924 KFQSAR
-930 KFVVSLQSH
+930 NFVILLQSR
-939 LRGARIRSTFVNEK
+939 LRGVKIRSTFVNEK

-962 ALLRGL
+962 ALFRGL
-968 LSRRNS
+968 LARRLFMQT
-974 KREIRKVVLIQSLQR
+974 RRKVVLIQSLQR
-989 KRIARKQLLI
+989 KRLARREFVA

-1011 EVSYKLENKVFELTQ
+1011 EVSYKLENKVVELTQ
-1026 TLQQRT
+1026 NLQKRT
-1032 QENKSLQA
+1032 QENKQLQA
-1040 KLNELQSQL
+1040 RLNELQSQL
-1049 DSWMSK
+1049 ESWMSK
-1055 YEAVDRQTKDLKTQ
+1055 YDEVDRQTKDLKTQ
-1069 IDKPTVD
+1069 IDRPTID

-1106 HINKLTAEFER
+1106 HISKLTAEFEK

-1129 DSMTTSGA
+1129 DSMTANGGGA
-1137 ANDSATVSGMRQEL
+1137 DSATVSGMRQEL
-1151 LSLREQLSRALNTQK
+1151 LSLREQLSRALNSQK
-1166 AVPRGDTAFH
+1166 AVPRGDASFH
-1176 MATGQQNNVSNIGN
+1176 MATGQASQNSANN
-1190 HGVNGASIHGSPGSL
+1190 NGLAGSINGSPGSL
-1205 SASKRKL
+1205 SIAKRKL

-1220 GGDVIPA
+1220 GGDVIPPPA
-1227 QPSSGTPAQLL
+1227 GGANPTNGLVAPS
-1238 PPSVNR
+1238 NR
-1244 FDNPRAVSVAYA
+1244 YDNPRAVSVAYA
-1256 QTQNIHPEDQLEDPS
+1256 QTPNIHLEDQLDDPS
-1271 EIIMRLLE
+1271 EVIMRLLE

-1355 EEAIVPGIFWLSNV
+1355 EEAITPGIFWLSNV
-1369 HEVLSFVC
+1369 HEILSFVC

-1448 GFVTNDSGG
+1448 GFVTNDGGG
-1457 RLFNRLLSTTHQP
+1457 RLFNRLLSGNQQP
-1470 AFSMEDILNVLN
+1470 AFNMEDILNLLN

-1493 EFSVIQQVVT
+1493 EHSVIQQVVT

-1572 TDIDTCYDVCWMLT
+1572 ADIDTCYDVCWMLT

-1641 PLPREV
+1641 PLAREV